1 MNIYKDYL
9 NFLKDTVLLL
19 KKKHKYEFDINDIF
33 SKITLEPPKNL
44 FHGDMSTNV
53 AMLLAPK
60 FKKKPYEI
68 AEIFKEEINTFP
80 GIKSVSIAGPGFLN
94 IILDR
99 LTWSNCLYKILIN
112 PDDWDQVNIGK
123 GSNVNLEYISAN
135 PTGPLH
141 AGHARGA
148 VFGDA
153 LASLLSKVGFNVT
166 KEYYIND
173 AGSQIEKLV
182 QSSILRYNECLGDKI
197 TVIPKGLYPG
207 DYLKEVGKALFIK
220 YNNKLKTYDNEEIF
234 KIVSELSLKIML
246 DNIKNDLF
254 KLGIEMDIY
263 TSEQKIVSSD
273 LLSNVINIL
282 ERKKLLYK
290 GILAPPKGMKTDDW
304 ETREQLLFKSS
315 NYGDDTD
322 RALQKSD
329 GSWTY
334 FATDMAYHLDKI
346 NRTNG
351 DLINVLGADH
361 TGYISRINAAVNA
374 LSDNKVSI
382 DTKVCSL
389 VNLLEDGKPLKM
401 SKRAGTFVT
410 LSDIID
416 AVGKDVL
423 RFIMLTRRND
433 QSLDFDFKKVKEKSK
448 DNPVFYVQYA
458 YARCHSIFK
467 AAETVKENL
476 YPNNLNLLKAEEELN
491 LIKFISLWPRILELA
506 AKHHEP
512 HRICFYLIE
521 LASNFHSLWNKGSD
535 KPELKFIVEDNVDLT
550 NARLCLVKAVALTI
564 SKGLNILKIEPI
576 NEM

>member
-44 FHGDMSTNV
+44 SHGDMSTNV

-535 KPELKFIVEDNVDLT
+535 KPELKFIVDDNIDLT

>member
-44 FHGDMSTNV
+44 SHGDMSTNV

-290 GILAPPKGMKTDDW
+290 GILAPPKGMKTEDW

-521 LASNFHSLWNKGSD
+521 LASNFHGLWNKGSD
-535 KPELKFIVEDNVDLT
+535 KPELKFIVEDNLDLT
-550 NARLCLVKAVALTI
+550 NARLSLVKAVALTI

>member
-94 IILDR
+94 IILDH

>member
-44 FHGDMSTNV
+44 FHGDMSTHV

-94 IILDR
+94 IILDH

-220 YNNKLKTYDNEEIF
+220 YNNRLKTYDNEEIF

-476 YPNNLNLLKAEEELN
+476 YPNNLDLLKAEEELN

-535 KPELKFIVEDNVDLT
+535 KPELKFIVDDNIDLT

>member
-44 FHGDMSTNV
+44 SHGDMSTNV

-94 IILDR
+94 IILDH

-246 DNIKNDLF
+246 DNIKDDLF

-263 TSEQKIVSSD
+263 TSEKKIVSSD

>member
-44 FHGDMSTNV
+44 SHGDMSTNV

-476 YPNNLNLLKAEEELN
+476 YPNNLDLLKAEEELN

-550 NARLCLVKAVALTI
+550 NARLSLVKAVALTI

>member
-44 FHGDMSTNV
+44 SHGDMSTNV

-94 IILDR
+94 IILDH

-467 AAETVKENL
+467 AAEIVKENL

>member
-94 IILDR
+94 IILDH

-220 YNNKLKTYDNEEIF
+220 YNNKLKTYDNKEIF

>member
-94 IILDR
+94 IILDH

-220 YNNKLKTYDNEEIF
+220 YNNKLKTYDNKEIF

-476 YPNNLNLLKAEEELN
+476 YPNNLDLLKAEEELN